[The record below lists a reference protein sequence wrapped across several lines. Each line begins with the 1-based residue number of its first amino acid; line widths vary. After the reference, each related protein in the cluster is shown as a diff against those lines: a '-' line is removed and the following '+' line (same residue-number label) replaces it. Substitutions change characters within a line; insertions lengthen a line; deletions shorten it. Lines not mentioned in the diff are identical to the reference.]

1 MPNDTYIPR
10 LQPLVPVGHE
20 CWLAVSRV
28 KTPRIGQGAE
38 NATVDENIEWL
49 LRAVTA
55 PGADQAQR
63 QDDLVTLAEIVLKAR
78 GEKVV
83 VRCST
88 NTGEPTQWQYQG
100 GVPFGYGV
108 APIDADCHGHECIV
122 CRHAG
127 CDQEPIFDGH
137 PYTERG
143 FCDSHDGMH
152 EFHSQ
157 HEDNNPCIGWRPP
170 TDDEIKEHFA

>member
-1 MPNDTYIPR
+1 VTATYVPR
-10 LQPLVPVGHE
+10 LQPLIPVGHE

-49 LRAVTA
+49 LHAITA

-83 VRCST
+83 VRT
-88 NTGEPTQWQYQG
+88 NTVTGEPTQWTYQG
-100 GVPFGYGV
+100 GAKDWGYGR

-137 PYTERG
+137 PYTEMG
-143 FCDSHDGMH
+143 FCDSRTVGPLIHDGMH
-152 EFHSQ
+152 QFN
-157 HEDNNPCIGWRPP
+157 DCIGWRPP